1 MVFWKQVRGSK
12 LQDML
17 EVSVLKPCV
26 LDLVEGMYMVEIT
39 IFVQDQSLIWQ
50 AAICF
55 QEHVILTP
63 WFLSTEDY
71 TEDLAIAH
79 VRRLLDI
86 VACTTSFGSSG
97 KQAEPKSSQE
107 PIKTLGQG
115 AAASN
120 PAAHMAEGNG
130 NMPPAGEDFE
140 GRQEV
145 SAQAIESVPRAEIDK
160 TVIVKSEK
168 RVFKGKPEAAAAIAA
183 AKEATEKGDMT
194 GMCPPSKLGQFYE
207 FLSFS
212 HLTPPLQCKYSL
224 LSESL

>member
-1 MVFWKQVRGSK
+1 
-12 LQDML
+12 
-17 EVSVLKPCV
+17 
-26 LDLVEGMYMVEIT
+26 
-39 IFVQDQSLIWQ
+39 
-50 AAICF
+50 
-55 QEHVILTP
+55 
-63 WFLSTEDY
+63 
-71 TEDLAIAH
+71 
-79 VRRLLDI
+79 
-86 VACTTSFGSSG
+86 
-97 KQAEPKSSQE
+97 
-107 PIKTLGQG
+107 
-115 AAASN
+115 
-120 PAAHMAEGNG
+120 MAEGNG

>member
-1 MVFWKQVRGSK
+1 
-12 LQDML
+12 ML

-26 LDLVEGMYMVEIT
+26 LDLVEGMYMVEMT
-39 IFVQDQSLIWQ
+39 IFVQDQSLIWR

-55 QEHVILTP
+55 QEPCESHTLV
-63 WFLSTEDY
+63 SVTEDY

-107 PIKTLGQG
+107 PTKTLGQG

-120 PAAHMAEGNG
+120 PAAHMAEANG
-130 NMPPAGEDFE
+130 NTPPAGEDFE
-140 GRQEV
+140 GRQEA
-145 SAQAIESVPRAEIDK
+145 SAQAIESVPRAEID
-160 TVIVKSEK
+160 KSEK